1 MQTVLTRALCQMSIF
16 MICTQTLV
24 HFRPN
29 DSYEKYLKLL
39 VSVMLLAQIFQP
51 FCQIFSL
58 GTGEALTDRVR
69 FYQEALEKQME
80 QALEHTSIELT
91 LEELGRQE
99 LERRLQEQQEGT
111 DTAQIQ
117 QDNGSVSGERLTEE
131 KQQSRTEKTGQQSG
145 VSVMVDPIEE
155 ITVKSDGGTQEE

>member
-1 MQTVLTRALCQMSIF
+1 MQTILTRALCQMSIF

-58 GTGEALTDRVR
+58 GSGEDLTDRVR
-69 FYQEALEKQME
+69 FYQETLEKQME
-80 QALEHTSIELT
+80 QALEHTSMELT
-91 LEELGRQE
+91 LEELSRQE
-99 LERRLQEQQEGT
+99 LERRLQEQQAGT
-111 DTAQIQ
+111 DTAQVKQ
-117 QDNGSVSGERLTEE
+117 EDSSVSEERATEE
-131 KQQSRTEKTGQQSG
+131 NHQSRTEKTGQQSG
-145 VSVMVDPIEE
+145 IGVMVDPIEE
-155 ITVKSDGGTQEE
+155 ITVKSEGEEEE